1 MTDSF
6 LPHMPPYGR
15 PTDGDGARAPDAWSE
30 LAMAITAQA
39 IDAVDHLLR
48 GLELLQQRG
57 RLTEAEVHILA
68 QPARRLKHCGMQAQQ
83 IARLQNGQVRQSHEK
98 VDLAYV
104 VASALAERR
113 EALALQGITVQQH
126 CAAVSVLVDP
136 TLAYS
141 LVQAML
147 EAAVQ
152 HGSRLAIQ
160 LEPLSAAGAV
170 PADHV
175 DPAAP
180 ATHGARLMLTVWGD
194 DAAPAAPWVDGVPW
208 LLAQRLAQTDGA
220 IVLQRD
226 EAPDWLRVTAVFSRV
241 VAAPAAAA

>member
-1 MTDSF
+1 
-6 LPHMPPYGR
+6 
-15 PTDGDGARAPDAWSE
+15 
-30 LAMAITAQA
+30 MAITAQA

-104 VASALAERR
+104 VASALAERG
-113 EALALQGITVQQH
+113 EAFALQGITVQQH
-126 CAAVSVLVDP
+126 CAAVPVLVDP

-141 LVQAML
+141 LVQALL

-160 LEPLSAAGAV
+160 LEPLPAAG
-170 PADHV
+170 PAPTDQAG
-175 DPAAP
+175 PAAP
-180 ATHGARLMLTVWGD
+180 ATHGARLMLTVWSDGG
-194 DAAPAAPWVDGVPW
+194 APAAPWADGVPW

-226 EAPDWLRVTAVFSRV
+226 EAADRLHLTAVFSRV
-241 VAAPAAAA
+241 VAAPAATA